1 MFFCLLGATRHACL
15 FHQFAQHPLLL
26 SSDESQRHERQELL
40 RTLLKTTALLEALTR
55 YCARCPQVNLPLQLC
70 ATACTEAI
78 VGGCTAA
85 EFSKSSLRLDFPAV
99 IHAPWIAPPPQGGAQ
114 LHRGL
119 NLCPAADSDSLPASA
134 LLAAVALRS
143 SPRLWCSDVSLEVL
157 ETDLA
162 LLKTLFQAVLKA
174 PMPFMAILAPL
185 RQLRRA
191 LERHWVRMPSMV

>member
-1 MFFCLLGATRHACL
+1 M
-15 FHQFAQHPLLL
+15 
-26 SSDESQRHERQELL
+26 
-40 RTLLKTTALLEALTR
+40 
-55 YCARCPQVNLPLQLC
+55 
-70 ATACTEAI
+70 
-78 VGGCTAA
+78 GGCTAA

-119 NLCPAADSDSLPASA
+119 NLCPAADSDSVPASA
-134 LLAAVALRS
+134 LLTAVALRS
-143 SPRLWCSDVSLEVL
+143 SPRLWCSDVSPEIL

-162 LLKTLFQAVLKA
+162 LLNTLFQAVFKA

-191 LERHWVRMPSMV
+191 LERHWVSISYLVVSVAGFVEAAPVSRTYSMPSQPPIFLSFQATSPLTCHLLWEQITLLITNQILVR